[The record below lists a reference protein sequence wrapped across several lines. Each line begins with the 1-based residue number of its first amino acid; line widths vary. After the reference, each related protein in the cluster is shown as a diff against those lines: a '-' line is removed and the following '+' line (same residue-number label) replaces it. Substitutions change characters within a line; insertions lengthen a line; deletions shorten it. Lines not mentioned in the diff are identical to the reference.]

1 MKFRLEDMVQRE
13 FNFSIV
19 DEVESILIDEARTPL
34 IISGPAE
41 DSAAAY
47 IAVNKLR
54 PQLSDEDCE
63 KDEKARSVTFTETG
77 ANHMGDLLRAAGL
90 IEEGG
95 LFDIQN
101 VNLLHHANQALRA
114 HKLFNC
120 DTDYIVKD
128 DKVVIIDEFTG
139 RMMEGRRYSEGLH
152 QALEAKEGVT
162 IQQIGRAHV

>member
-41 DSAAAY
+41 DSSAAY
-47 IAVNKLR
+47 IAVNKLM
-54 PQLSDEDCE
+54 PQLSDEDFE

-77 ANHMGDLLRAAGL
+77 ANHMEELLRAAGL

-101 VNLLHHANQALRA
+101 VNLLHHANQRS
-114 HKLFNC
+114 
-120 DTDYIVKD
+120 
-128 DKVVIIDEFTG
+128 E
-139 RMMEGRRYSEGLH
+139 ERRVG
-152 QALEAKEGVT
+152 KECVST
-162 IQQIGRAHV
+162 CRSRWVP